1 MDALEIG
8 LFQLENLILMK
19 SPFLFFNL
27 AVGDYQ
33 IQDQKLLSYVQT
45 ASVMHK
51 DRLSTHLKDQ
61 NVDQQYPI
69 ILLCEDGSSSLMA
82 SKELDGLGYSNVY
95 VVEGGLAGLIA
106 EAVGL
111 SSSTK

>member
-27 AVGDYQ
+27 AVGDFQ
-33 IQDQKLLSYVQT
+33 ISDEKLLSYVQSAT
-45 ASVMHK
+45 VVHK
-51 DRLSTHLKDQ
+51 DRLTDQLQEQ
-61 NVDQQYPI
+61 NVDPQFPI
-69 ILLCEDGSSSLMA
+69 VLLCEDGSSSLA
-82 SKELDGLGYSNVY
+82 VSKELERMGYSNVY
-95 VVEGGLAGLIA
+95 VVEGGLAGLTF
-106 EAVGL
+106 EAAGF